1 MELCLIQLL
10 VNTSYQAWLAQSVEH
25 ETLNLRVVG
34 SSPTLGDPFQFL
46 ELWHLKSFALN
57 RLQSSGC
64 SPFPTT
70 YFKINCPFQLSII
83 NLS

>member
-1 MELCLIQLL
+1 
-10 VNTSYQAWLAQSVEH
+10 
-25 ETLNLRVVG
+25 
-34 SSPTLGDPFQFL
+34 LGDPFQFL
-46 ELWHLKSFALN
+46 ELWHLESFALN